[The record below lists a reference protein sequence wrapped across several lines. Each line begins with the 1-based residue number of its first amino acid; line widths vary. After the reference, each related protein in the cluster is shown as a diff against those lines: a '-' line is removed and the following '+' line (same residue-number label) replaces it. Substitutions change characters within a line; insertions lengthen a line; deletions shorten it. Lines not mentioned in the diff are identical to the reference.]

1 MRWDIGSVYKYIRKS
16 KGITQ
21 NEVCGDYIT
30 HSNLSKFENNHSTP
44 RYDTMEL
51 LLRQIDMSFDE
62 FHYICQHY
70 QMDSRKKLFS
80 EYYQVISSPNLEEMK
95 REVSDYYQV
104 DFFETETKQ

>member
-51 LLRQIDMSFDE
+51 LLRQLI
-62 FHYICQHY
+62 
-70 QMDSRKKLFS
+70 
-80 EYYQVISSPNLEEMK
+80 
-95 REVSDYYQV
+95 
-104 DFFETETKQ
+104 

>member
-44 RYDTMEL
+44 RYDTMEIL
-51 LLRQIDMSFDE
+51 WRYYGVTFEANWYE
-62 FHYICQHY
+62 FRWISLYL
-70 QMDSRKKLFS
+70 STLPNGFS
-80 EYYQVISSPNLEEMK
+80 
-95 REVSDYYQV
+95 
-104 DFFETETKQ
+104 